1 MPDDNGA
8 EQKTTS
14 IDFSVLNDVPEPN
27 QQDELVIHIST
38 AFASSPMVPPDYQV
52 MVWIPRQPQPRIGS
66 TGH

>member
-52 MVWIPRQPQPRIGS
+52 TRNVPRQLQSHIDS
-66 TGH
+66 TRH